1 MKETGDLQVRLT
13 KKGRNYWGLCP
24 FHSEKT
30 PSFSVSPDKQI
41 FKCFGCGKGGGAIN
55 FVMELE
61 NLSFRDAVSVLAKRA
76 GMSEVYLH
84 QVFSGKRNPSRSR
97 LICMCIGMQAT
108 LEETQELLKLCG
120 CAQLYPKNKR
130 DAIIIFGI
138 THGKDLFEIND
149 TLFEEEEETLY

>member
-1 MKETGDLQVRLT
+1 MLYVSS
-13 KKGRNYWGLCP
+13 C
-24 FHSEKT
+24 FHALRQYLLVSCIAHNGIASDKN
-30 PSFSVSPDKQI
+30 SV
-41 FKCFGCGKGGGAIN
+41 F
-55 FVMELE
+55 
-61 NLSFRDAVSVLAKRA
+61 AKLLHRVGIA
-76 GMSEVYLH
+76 QALNSWYLH

-130 DAIIIFGI
+130 DAIILFGI

-149 TLFEEEEETLY
+149 ILFEEEEETLY

>member
-1 MKETGDLQVRLT
+1 MKETGDLQEGLMEAPDLGQFLEENQENFAQIQAFEILNEFFL
-13 KKGRNYWGLCP
+13 KKRI
-24 FHSEKT
+24 SK
-30 PSFSVSPDKQI
+30 
-41 FKCFGCGKGGGAIN
+41 
-55 FVMELE
+55 
-61 NLSFRDAVSVLAKRA
+61 SVLAKRA

-130 DAIIIFGI
+130 DAIILFGI